1 MSGFYVFQAY
11 DGQAALELCTVLP
24 DVRMLILNTE
34 GTGVD
39 APWLVRQ
46 IREFNPDLA
55 VLHIGDTAIPGM
67 PDDVPN
73 LHDHFTSAELLANVD
88 ALLAPRT

>member
-24 DVRMLILNTE
+24 DVRLLVLNTV

-46 IREFNPDLA
+46 IREFNPDMA
-55 VLHIGDTAIPGM
+55 VLHIGDIAIPGM

-73 LHDHFTSAELLANVD
+73 LHDHFTSDELLAHVES
-88 ALLAPRT
+88 LVAPRV